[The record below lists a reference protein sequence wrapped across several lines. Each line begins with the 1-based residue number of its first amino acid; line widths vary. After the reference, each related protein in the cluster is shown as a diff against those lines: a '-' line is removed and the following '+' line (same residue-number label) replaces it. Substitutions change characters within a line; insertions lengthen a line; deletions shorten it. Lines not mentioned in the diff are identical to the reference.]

1 MKTIFNGKVLSAA
14 LIAAAVAVVGSA
26 PASAQ
31 SLSHDGS
38 LIPHYF
44 DKNGE
49 LKWGG
54 WAPPAAE
61 QQVASVPHRALYLSA
76 RQHSHLYAGQNAR
89 NTRVR

>member
-1 MKTIFNGKVLSAA
+1 MKSLFSSKVLSAA
-14 LIAAAVAVVGSA
+14 LIATAFAAVGSV

-38 LIPHYF
+38 LMPHYF
-44 DKNGE
+44 DKDGE

-61 QQVASVPHRALYLSA
+61 QKVLGIAHHSLYLSA
-76 RQHSHLYAGQNAR
+76 RQHPHLYAGQNPR

>member
-1 MKTIFNGKVLSAA
+1 MKTLFNSKVLSTAF
-14 LIAAAVAVVGSA
+14 AVAAFAAIGCA

-38 LIPHYF
+38 LMPHYF

-49 LKWGG
+49 LKWGD

-61 QQVASVPHRALYLSA
+61 QKVVSIPQHNLYLSA
-76 RQHSHLYAGQNAR
+76 RPHPHLYAGQNPR